1 MGGGIKNEGEKIK
14 QGKGNFIRLMVKVL
28 GFSGGTVVKNSP
40 RNTETPVQS
49 LVWEDPTGRGATKPV
64 CHNC

>member
-1 MGGGIKNEGEKIK
+1 
-14 QGKGNFIRLMVKVL
+14 MVKVL